1 KLICEGMKALL
12 EKHVTVF
19 TANNGLEALELLK
32 QRDFDIILSDV
43 EMPEMSGVEMC
54 EVIRKSAAFKHI
66 PILFLSART
75 AESDRLLGL
84 LSGAIDYIPKPFS
97 QDELFVK
104 LCNILNMRKLQQE
117 RFVAQFMKNTDLDIS
132 QEKMEDSEVDP
143 FLEKYL
149 SIIKL
154 RYSESDLSVD
164 SLADAMCVSRATLSR
179 RTKAILGKTPIEL
192 LNEFRLNEA
201 MRMLKGGRNSQTV
214 SDVAFASGFNDLAYF
229 SKRFKERFGVSPSAV
244 K

>member
-1 KLICEGMKALL
+1 
-12 EKHVTVF
+12 
-19 TANNGLEALELLK
+19 
-32 QRDFDIILSDV
+32 
-43 EMPEMSGVEMC
+43 
-54 EVIRKSAAFKHI
+54 
-66 PILFLSART
+66 
-75 AESDRLLGL
+75 
-84 LSGAIDYIPKPFS
+84 
-97 QDELFVK
+97 
-104 LCNILNMRKLQQE
+104 
-117 RFVAQFMKNTDLDIS
+117 MKNTDPDVS
-132 QEKMEDSEVDP
+132 QEKMEDSEADP